1 MTAGQLWKTQR
12 SVMPALALTAP
23 GLTWGAALSK
33 SPRDRPCSSF
43 PVTTRRIGRSFS
55 AIGLI
60 IRGST
65 RGGKMRTARFLALFA
80 LCSAMAGTFAQTYPS
95 RPIRIVVGFPP
106 GGGNDIIARMIGS
119 KMQEAW
125 SQPVVIDNRPG
136 ANSIIAAEFVAKS
149 APDGYTLL
157 VNATGGMSV
166 NPVLYAKLPYDPLRD
181 FVAISMVGS
190 FPLVLVVHPSV
201 PANSVHELVAY
212 ARANPG
218 KLNYSS
224 GSTAFQ
230 VASEMFKQMTGTDV
244 RHVPYKGSA
253 ASITAVIAGDVQMTI
268 VDTPPAGPPMNA
280 ASAKALAVTSAK
292 RSGSMPDI
300 PAMAETVPGYEMV
313 LWIGVFAPAG
323 TPHGVAEKLN
333 AEVVRIV
340 RLADVREKLE
350 AMGVEP
356 LGNTPEQMAEWIRRE
371 IAKFGPVVK
380 AANIKAD

>member
-43 PVTTRRIGRSFS
+43 PVPTRRIGRSFS
-55 AIGLI
+55 TIGLI

-65 RGGKMRTARFLALFA
+65 GGGKMRTAKFLALVA
-80 LCSAMAGTFAQTYPS
+80 LCTAAAGACAQAYPS
-95 RPIRIVVGFPP
+95 KPIRMVVGFPP
-106 GGGNDIIARMIGS
+106 GGGNDIIARMVGS

-125 SQPVVIDNRPG
+125 GEPVLIDNKPG
-136 ANSIIAAEFVAKS
+136 ANSIIAAEYVAKS

-166 NPVLYAKLPYDPLRD
+166 NPVLYAKLPYDSLKD
-181 FVAISMVGS
+181 FVPISMVGS

-201 PANSVHELVAY
+201 PANSVQELIAY
-212 ARANPG
+212 AKANPG

-268 VDTPPAGPPMNA
+268 VDTPPLVPQISAGRV
-280 ASAKALAVTSAK
+280 KALAVTSAK
-292 RSGSMPDI
+292 RASAMSWLPTIAESG
-300 PAMAETVPGYEMV
+300 VPGYEMV
-313 LWIGVFAPAG
+313 LWIGVVAPAG
-323 TPHGVAEKLN
+323 APP
-333 AEVVRIV
+333 
-340 RLADVREKLE
+340 DVGGE
-350 AMGVEP
+350 
-356 LGNTPEQMAEWIRRE
+356 
-371 IAKFGPVVK
+371 
-380 AANIKAD
+380 